1 MSDHSEPPVFDRD
14 PSEGADITA
23 EFDNGVSWITHPEER
38 GKRAS
43 HAIATDEGV
52 WIIDPLDAP
61 NVDEHIGSLG
71 EVAGV
76 LVLMCWHA
84 RDAEQFAERYDVAV
98 HAPAWLDR
106 VDDLIDAPIERYS
119 LSPAPSFR
127 TIACR
132 PFPMWQEQFLYHE
145 PGGTLVIPDSLGT
158 TDPFLVSD
166 QRLGLELLR
175 RLKPPTQLS
184 GLEPKRILV
193 GHGEP
198 ITEDAPAALADALS
212 DGRLSFLDSARENGR
227 EAVRSLVRATRD

>member
-23 EFDNGVSWITHPEER
+23 EFDSGVSWITHPQER

-61 NVDEHIGSLG
+61 NVDEHIESLG

-106 VDDLIDAPIERYS
+106 IDDLIDAPIERYS

-127 TIACR
+127 TIVCR

-145 PGGTLVIPDSLGT
+145 PSGTLVIPDSLGT
-158 TDPFLVSD
+158 TDPFLVGD

-184 GLEPKRILV
+184 GLEPERILV
-193 GHGEP
+193 GHGKP